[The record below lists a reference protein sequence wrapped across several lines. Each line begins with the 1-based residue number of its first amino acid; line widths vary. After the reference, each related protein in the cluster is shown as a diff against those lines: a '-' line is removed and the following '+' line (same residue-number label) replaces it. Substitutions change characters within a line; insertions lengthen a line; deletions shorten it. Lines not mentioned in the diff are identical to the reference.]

1 MGVFDRMEKNS
12 MPGMFMLQDSS
23 GMSIEFLGDK
33 GPTVFRIFPSFT
45 DNGKELPG
53 RTPRDEGGSL
63 RYVDGELSDW
73 IYPEFGVR
81 YAGVKG
87 KFSAFFRTP
96 NGSDADN
103 TPFRHFFKVLR
114 KEIDEDLKKGTGR
127 FPPSWYP
134 WVQRGIPHGDPNSP
148 QGALAKP
155 GWFGFV
161 QGICY
166 ENRGKVYTNKSGQP
180 EPKAPCVLMLT
191 YSAVT
196 SVETLMKEK
205 LPGVSVC
212 RRIEDYKI
220 PEPVSCASGRVARF
234 VYVPATGEGFSKYA
248 VNMDQA
254 CPIPAD
260 LAQTMRKPW
269 NQVLRFLT
277 EQEQVNTLCQHF
289 EAAAV
294 DYALR
299 SSQFGDLLPAEV
311 RGSWGRK
318 TAPVAQATATQ
329 QFQPVNT
336 APVEAPQFQPVNPS
350 TTVPVAPQLSP
361 SITAAVAQAPT
372 IGFAPL
378 PAAGP
383 VGPTGPSGGGGPV
396 GCPIGP
402 TGVPGPVGAVNPNVP
417 PPPPV
422 QRPTG
427 DADTDARNAN
437 DFRNRLLAAQ
447 QKM

>member
-12 MPGMFMLQDSS
+12 MPGMYMLQDSS

-53 RTPRDEGGSL
+53 RVSRDEGGTV

-73 IYPEFGVR
+73 IYPEYGVR

-103 TPFRHFFKVLR
+103 TPMRHFFKTLR
-114 KEIDEDLKKGTGR
+114 KEIDDDLKKGTGR

-134 WVQRGIPHGDPNSP
+134 WVQRGIPHGDANSP
-148 QGALAKP
+148 QGALSKP

-161 QGICY
+161 QGACY
-166 ENRGKVYTNKSGQP
+166 ENRGKVYTNKMGQP

-196 SVETLMKEK
+196 SVEALMKEK
-205 LPGVSVC
+205 VAGVTVC
-212 RRIEDYKI
+212 HRAEDYKI
-220 PEPVSCASGRVARF
+220 PEPVACATGRVARF
-234 VYVPATGEGFSKYA
+234 VYVPASGEGFSKYA
-248 VNMDQA
+248 VNMDQV

-260 LAQTMRKPW
+260 LAQSMRKPW

-277 EQEQVNTLCQHF
+277 EQEQVNILCQHF
-289 EAAAV
+289 EASAV

-311 RGSWGRK
+311 RGTWGRLTGAAPTQVATSYTPPAAQPYPSNPSAGFAPVTPSV
-318 TAPVAQATATQ
+318 TAP
-329 QFQPVNT
+329 
-336 APVEAPQFQPVNPS
+336 PQM
-350 TTVPVAPQLSP
+350 AP
-361 SITAAVAQAPT
+361 SISAAVAQSAAPV

-378 PAAGP
+378 GPVGVTGP
-383 VGPTGPSGGGGPV
+383 VGPGPCPV
-396 GCPIGP
+396 GA
-402 TGVPGPVGAVNPNVP
+402 TGVPGPVGNPNVP
-417 PPPPV
+417 PPPQV
-422 QRPTG
+422 TQPTG
-427 DADTDARNAN
+427 DADVDAKNIS
-437 DFRNRLLAAQ
+437 DFRSRLQAAQ